1 MEYQFD
7 GASKVIN
14 IVSGAS
20 LDVRGLYSQW
30 KEWTL
35 TSGSKFQTA
44 FYVVGGDPVDETLG
58 IYISSYFYLN
68 NGWRIKPME
77 ADHSLDVSNGIL
89 LTVEGDN
96 PFLTTDGYYNVIINR
111 SLPIKSETINI
122 GGGGASTE
130 DIWGGTERTLTQ
142 PPPLMS
148 DTYDKVGFVSSQMYK
163 ISSQI
168 AKISGVTGLEDVDT
182 RVEFV

>member
-20 LDVRGLYSQW
+20 LDVRDIYSRW

-35 TSGSKFQTA
+35 TSGSNFQTA

-111 SLPIKSETINI
+111 SLPIKSETIDI
-122 GGGGASTE
+122 GGGGATTTE
-130 DIWGGTERTLTQ
+130 IWDSIGIKLSGQIQNIPGATDYTPE
-142 PPPLMS
+142 
-148 DTYDKVGFVSSQMYK
+148 FFN

-168 AKISGVTGLEDVDT
+168 KDIHITLPDNLEQIINQASRGL
-182 RVEFV
+182 